1 MKLLDLFCGA
11 GGAAEGYH
19 RAGFEVVGVD
29 HKKQKNYPFEFIQMD
44 AFEALDRFGPYF
56 DVIHASPPCQA
67 WVDSANKSKH
77 PQLIDPIRDALK
89 RSGRPYVIENVDSAP
104 LRDWVM
110 LCGTMFGL
118 KVIRHRLFE
127 CSPSFYFAPFSC
139 NHWGTVAAGDF
150 AGVYGRGGRGHRG
163 IDPHSGRRM
172 RWGSPPAGAK
182 TQDFWSEAME
192 IDWMNRRE
200 LSQAIPPAY
209 TEYIGNAMRQTLF
222 KAV

>member
-19 RAGFEVVGVD
+19 RAGFDVVGVD
-29 HKKQKNYPFEFIQMD
+29 YKKQKNYPFEFIQMD
-44 AFEALDRFGPYF
+44 AFEALERFGPYF

-77 PQLIDPIRDALK
+77 PQLIDPVRDALK
-89 RSGRPYVIENVDSAP
+89 RTGLPYVIENVDSAP

-150 AGVYGRGGRGHRG
+150 AAVYGKGAQGNRYTDSDGKTKRYL
-163 IDPHSGRRM
+163 
-172 RWGSPPAGAK
+172 PPKSSWALA
-182 TQDFWSEAME
+182 FWSEAMG

-200 LSQAIPPAY
+200 MTQAIPPAY